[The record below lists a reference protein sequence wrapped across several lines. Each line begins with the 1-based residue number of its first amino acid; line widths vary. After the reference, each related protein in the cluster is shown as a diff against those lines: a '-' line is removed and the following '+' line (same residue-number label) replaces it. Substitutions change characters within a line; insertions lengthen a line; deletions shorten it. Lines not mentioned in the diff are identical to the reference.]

1 MACCPPIQLW
11 ESISEKTFLLD
22 VLVTLND
29 YSLINLEMQVINAQP
44 AGTLLK
50 LSLPNFLIWY
60 NSLGKYQIQGR
71 RKEQLYTKDKTALNV
86 ILSDCTRPRTFSQ
99 YVYGGSI
106 FHS

>member
-1 MACCPPIQLW
+1 MHHHIANKTSIHSFNPADPKYAWHAAPPIQLW

-60 NSLGKYQIQGR
+60 NSRQI
-71 RKEQLYTKDKTALNV
+71 
-86 ILSDCTRPRTFSQ
+86 
-99 YVYGGSI
+99 
-106 FHS
+106 

>member
-1 MACCPPIQLW
+1 MLPPIQLW

-50 LSLPNFLIWY
+50 LS
-60 NSLGKYQIQGR
+60 SRQI
-71 RKEQLYTKDKTALNV
+71 
-86 ILSDCTRPRTFSQ
+86 
-99 YVYGGSI
+99 
-106 FHS
+106 

>member
-60 NSLGKYQIQGR
+60 NSRQI
-71 RKEQLYTKDKTALNV
+71 
-86 ILSDCTRPRTFSQ
+86 
-99 YVYGGSI
+99 
-106 FHS
+106 